1 MTWILPKLIAALVAL
16 GMAVFFVVRGFK
28 TKP

>member
-16 GMAVFFVVRGFK
+16 ALAVFFVVRGFK
-28 TKP
+28 AKQ